1 MAKVMDEPVKLQ
13 VSHTAPNNVQVY
25 NVIAAKNQVLDSEV
39 DGKYFSMENLPADV
53 SVSDRTV
60 LKSVFDRQSEKYDPQ
75 SMAFLAQLF
84 INPCIDDVAGDA
96 TVELEKDI
104 FRSSRKRLTPA
115 GANQIFDM
123 LCRQSDQKE
132 NRKVERHRRKNLRKF
147 GNSILYKLHNDNGT
161 NSERK
166 TCKNYERKHIAQ
178 IDQERTAGS
187 IKFGKDAKICHFAAK
202 STVISAD
209 SAKILVDTCFDE
221 KSSTKKSKSERRILD
236 LMTAHAVNPGAAM
249 DLVQPYVPLHEVQ
262 ENIACP
268 ICNMS
273 KIDRTKPQGL
283 VQPVQTPRAPA
294 QSYNVDL
301 IVG

>member
-1 MAKVMDEPVKLQ
+1 MC
-13 VSHTAPNNVQVY
+13 
-25 NVIAAKNQVLDSEV
+25 IR
-39 DGKYFSMENLPADV
+39 
-53 SVSDRTV
+53 DR
-60 LKSVFDRQSEKYDPQ
+60 
-75 SMAFLAQLF
+75 LF

-161 NSERK
+161 NSEGK

-221 KSSTKKSKSERRILD
+221 KSSTRCFTQSGR
-236 LMTAHAVNPGAAM
+236 
-249 DLVQPYVPLHEVQ
+249 
-262 ENIACP
+262 
-268 ICNMS
+268 
-273 KIDRTKPQGL
+273 
-283 VQPVQTPRAPA
+283 PA
-294 QSYNVDL
+294 YNY
-301 IVG
+301 

>member
-1 MAKVMDEPVKLQ
+1 MSGRRSKAERRGGRQGSGRSAEQLASKLRARG
-13 VSHTAPNNVQVY
+13 STGSWT
-25 NVIAAKNQVLDSEV
+25 KT
-39 DGKYFSMENLPADV
+39 G
-53 SVSDRTV
+53 
-60 LKSVFDRQSEKYDPQ
+60 
-75 SMAFLAQLF
+75 
-84 INPCIDDVAGDA
+84 
-96 TVELEKDI
+96 
-104 FRSSRKRLTPA
+104 SRPGPLRKKKRLTPA

-161 NSERK
+161 NSEGK
-166 TCKNYERKHIAQ
+166 TCKKYERKHIAQ

-236 LMTAHAVNPGAAM
+236 LMTAHDVNPGAAM
-249 DLVQPYVPLHEVQ
+249 DLVQ
-262 ENIACP
+262 A
-268 ICNMS
+268 
-273 KIDRTKPQGL
+273 
-283 VQPVQTPRAPA
+283 
-294 QSYNVDL
+294 
-301 IVG
+301 